1 MEKETVTVWV
11 SKYASTKGIYQ
22 ADVVLLESG
31 RAHANN
37 EYGFWQGL
45 SAKEFHHTREAAV
58 GAAIASLEKR
68 IASLSRTMAQTNAK
82 LEKLRKEL

>member
-1 MEKETVTVWV
+1 MEKETVKVWV

-22 ADVVLLESG
+22 AEVELEGG
-31 RAHANN
+31 RAYTIH
-37 EYGFWQGL
+37 EFGFRQGL

-68 IASLSRTMAQTNAK
+68 IASLSRTTAQTNAK
-82 LEKLRKEL
+82 LENLRKEL

>member
-1 MEKETVTVWV
+1 MEKETVKVWV
-11 SKYASTKGIYQ
+11 SKYASTRGIYE
-22 ADVVLLESG
+22 ADVVLGESG
-31 RAHANN
+31 RAHTN

-45 SAKEFHHTREAAV
+45 SAKEFHTTKAAAV

-68 IASLSRTMAQTNAK
+68 VASLSRTMAKNNVK